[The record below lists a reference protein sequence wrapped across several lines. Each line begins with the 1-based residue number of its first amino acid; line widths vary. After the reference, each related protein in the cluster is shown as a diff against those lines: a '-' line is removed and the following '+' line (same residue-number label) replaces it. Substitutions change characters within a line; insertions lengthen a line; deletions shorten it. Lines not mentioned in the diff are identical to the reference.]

1 VRGRCPP
8 EIAVSR
14 EERRQERRRSEAELI
29 GAVAAGSSS
38 AMTRIY
44 EEYSS
49 MLLGIATRI
58 LRNRSEAEEVLQ
70 EVFVQVWRQARRY
83 DPERS
88 SLSTW
93 LVLLTRSRAIDRL
106 RSRRVQQRT
115 VAEVREEG
123 VVRHESQNGP
133 GNVLMRERRRRLTAE
148 MGRLPTE
155 QREVLEL
162 AFFSGLTQRE
172 IAARTD
178 TPLGTV
184 KTRALLA
191 MRKLRAALRE
201 EIEDLL

>member
-1 VRGRCPP
+1 M
-8 EIAVSR
+8 SR

-38 AMTRIY
+38 ALTGIH
-44 EEYSS
+44 EQYSS

-83 DPERS
+83 DPDRS

-123 VVRHESQNGP
+123 VVRHESQSGP

-172 IAARTD
+172 IAAQTD

-184 KTRALLA
+184 KTRTLLA
-191 MRKLRAALRE
+191 MRKLREALRE
-201 EIEDLL
+201 EIEELL